1 MRKLITLAVA
11 LMISSICFAQK
22 DVTKFLGIPVDGTK
36 SAMIQKLK
44 SKGFTYNQ
52 QKDCLEG
59 EFNGREVKIYV
70 VTNNNKVYRIMVK
83 DAYGEDESAIKI
95 RFNTLCKQFENNSKY
110 LPATF
115 EESQIIGEDE
125 KISYEML
132 VHKKRYQASF
142 CQTSK
147 ETIDTAAFTDYFY
160 SKVSELYTEEELS
173 HLTEE
178 QEETIKTKV
187 ALLYATE
194 LLTKKS
200 VWFMIDE
207 EYGYYRIL
215 LFYDNGYNQANGEDL

>member
-83 DAYGEDESAIKI
+83 DAYGEDESSIKI

>member
-83 DAYGEDESAIKI
+83 DAYGEDESAKKI

>member
-83 DAYGEDESAIKI
+83 DAYGEDESSIKI

-115 EESQIIGEDE
+115 EESHIIGEDE

-194 LLTKKS
+194 LLTKNS
-200 VWFMIDE
+200 VWFMIEE

>member
-125 KISYEML
+125 KISYEMI

>member
-1 MRKLITLAVA
+1 
-11 LMISSICFAQK
+11 
-22 DVTKFLGIPVDGTK
+22 
-36 SAMIQKLK
+36 
-44 SKGFTYNQ
+44 
-52 QKDCLEG
+52 
-59 EFNGREVKIYV
+59 
-70 VTNNNKVYRIMVK
+70 MVK

-147 ETIDTAAFTDYFY
+147 ETIDTAAFMDYFY

>member
-160 SKVSELYTEEELS
+160 SKVSELYTEE
-173 HLTEE
+173 
-178 QEETIKTKV
+178 
-187 ALLYATE
+187 
-194 LLTKKS
+194 
-200 VWFMIDE
+200 
-207 EYGYYRIL
+207 
-215 LFYDNGYNQANGEDL
+215 